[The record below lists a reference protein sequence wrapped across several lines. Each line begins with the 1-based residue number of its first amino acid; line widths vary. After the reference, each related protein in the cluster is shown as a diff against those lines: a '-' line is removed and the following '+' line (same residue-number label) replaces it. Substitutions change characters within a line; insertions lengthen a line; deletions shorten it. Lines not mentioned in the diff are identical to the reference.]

1 MLYDPFLSL
10 VVAVFHGE
18 RLSRFCRRLKSRR
31 LKSRRLKVAEDAYQV
46 WAVEAVVGEEETL
59 VEEAS
64 TTCRVASVVEA
75 ESVVLLLAVH
85 TLAALVARRLSQ

>member
-10 VVAVFHGE
+10 VVAVSHGE
-18 RLSRFCRRLKSRR
+18 RLSRFCRR

-85 TLAALVARRLSQ
+85 SHAALVARRLSQ